1 MSTNRWGSAR
11 TWSHCGLI
19 VAVVLTTAVA
29 VAQETPHTDLGVRL
43 AEHHGEGAFI
53 RLENVKLR
61 ERVAYR
67 DGAALGALKTPAG
80 AYRAYLS
87 TLTAIEEE
95 AGIKTLLVNS
105 ALQQGRKRPNC
116 DWDMVVVKYY
126 PGWRAWEEVNGSS
139 LRQAAYAH
147 REAAVAND
155 HVVVAVP
162 KLINATRLS
171 RPDDPADTMVYVV
184 NHLEIAAEA
193 NYADGSYPGSTGM
206 EAYERYQ
213 GGGPLA
219 DTPRELIV
227 IADVPADLNPPVAQW
242 TRINIVRYPSLLQ
255 LAQLTRPSEDPD
267 SWSKMSRH
275 KEAAIAR
282 HCGPLTVPTMPES
295 SVAAASQVSD
305 QILALWIDW
314 FM

>member
-11 TWSHCGLI
+11 TWSHCGLM

-53 RLENVKLR
+53 RLEDVKLR

-139 LRQAAYAH
+139 LRQAA
-147 REAAVAND
+147 
-155 HVVVAVP
+155 
-162 KLINATRLS
+162 
-171 RPDDPADTMVYVV
+171 
-184 NHLEIAAEA
+184 
-193 NYADGSYPGSTGM
+193 
-206 EAYERYQ
+206 
-213 GGGPLA
+213 
-219 DTPRELIV
+219 
-227 IADVPADLNPPVAQW
+227 
-242 TRINIVRYPSLLQ
+242 
-255 LAQLTRPSEDPD
+255 
-267 SWSKMSRH
+267 
-275 KEAAIAR
+275 
-282 HCGPLTVPTMPES
+282 
-295 SVAAASQVSD
+295 
-305 QILALWIDW
+305 
-314 FM
+314 

>member
-1 MSTNRWGSAR
+1 MMNTIRWSPKHRWPRSA
-11 TWSHCGLI
+11 WMLAAILHAS
-19 VAVVLTTAVA
+19 VA
-29 VAQETPHTDLGVRL
+29 VAQDAPQTELGARLFEHHDGAFVRL
-43 AEHHGEGAFI
+43 ED
-53 RLENVKLR
+53 VKLR
-61 ERVAYR
+61 ERVAYPQS
-67 DGAALGALKTPAG
+67 AVLGALKTPAG

-87 TLTAIEEE
+87 TLIAVEEE

-126 PGWRAWEEVNGSS
+126 PSWRAWEKVEGSS

-147 REAAVAND
+147 RDAAVAND

-162 KLINATRLS
+162 KLINATRQS

-184 NHLEIAAEA
+184 NHLEISAEA

-219 DTPRELIV
+219 DIPRELIV

-255 LAQLTRPSEDPD
+255 MGQLTRPSEDPD
-267 SWSKMSRH
+267 SWWKMSRH

-282 HCGPLTVPTMPES
+282 HCGPLTVPTLPES
-295 SVAAASQVSD
+295 RVAAASKLSD
-305 QILALWIDW
+305 RIKAFWID
-314 FM
+314 